1 MKALVYVKEKT
12 LSYQIV
18 KDPVVKEGELLIK
31 VKSVGICGSDM
42 HAFLGHDDRRPAPLI
57 LGHEAAGVILEGKNS
72 GKKVTVNPLVSCG
85 TCPACRKN
93 RNNICP
99 NRQLLSIPPREGAFA
114 ELLVI
119 PEKNTVIVPE
129 TVNIN
134 HAALTEPLA
143 CGWHAVKLGIQS
155 LDIPLSDA
163 KCLVIGGGAIGVGVN
178 LALKAKGAINVAM
191 IERNPLR
198 LKMLANN
205 FASDTIVTD
214 NIDFKTEFDFVID
227 AVGFS
232 KTRQDASALCRPGGI
247 IAHIGLGDGSG
258 GLDIRRMTLQEITFI
273 GTYTYTPED
282 FKETAQAIFMSQM
295 GDFGWVDERSLD
307 QGQNA
312 FIDILEGK
320 VSASKIVL
328 RP

>member
-1 MKALVYVKEKT
+1 MGSYVSSSSPALSSDGATVF
-12 LSYQIV
+12 
-18 KDPVVKEGELLIK
+18 
-31 VKSVGICGSDM
+31 VGNRDNKLYAINS
-42 HAFLGHDDRRPAPLI
+42 
-57 LGHEAAGVILEGKNS
+57 KN
-72 GKKVTVNPLVSCG
+72 G
-85 TCPACRKN
+85 
-93 RNNICP
+93 
-99 NRQLLSIPPREGAFA
+99 
-114 ELLVI
+114 
-119 PEKNTVIVPE
+119 
-129 TVNIN
+129 
-134 HAALTEPLA
+134 
-143 CGWHAVKLGIQS
+143 VKLW
-155 LDIPLSDA
+155 
-163 KCLVIGGGAIGVGVN
+163 
-178 LALKAKGAINVAM
+178 
-191 IERNPLR
+191 
-198 LKMLANN
+198 
-205 FASDTIVTD
+205 
-214 NIDFKTEFDFVID
+214 DFKTEFDFVID

-282 FKETAQAIFMSQM
+282 FKETAQTIFMSQM